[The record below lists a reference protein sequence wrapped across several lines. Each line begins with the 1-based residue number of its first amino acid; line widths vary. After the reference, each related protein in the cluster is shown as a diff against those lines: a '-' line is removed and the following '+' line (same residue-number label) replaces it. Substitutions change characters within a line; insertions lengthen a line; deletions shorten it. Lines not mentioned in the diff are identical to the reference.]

1 MQGINNIW
9 KKLSTIPEINKN
21 KEFQRKNIVIK
32 EAQKEN
38 SIINKAI
45 GINEDN
51 LFDNETKNNKNLHFV
66 NKKRGR
72 KKLKNGNIEDNNSAH
87 NKFSHDN
94 IKRKVKTHFHIFI
107 IALLNMK
114 SEKILSKKNRFGK
127 ISSSVTQNITVDY
140 NQKLF
145 DKKIREIII
154 EISNKFQDKNKNIIS
169 LDIVNR
175 RAQPYE
181 EIIQL
186 LNMTYKDMYL
196 NYYLKSNK
204 ETFKDEASD
213 ESYESH
219 LKKLE
224 KLYGKEYIFDYKRNA
239 QELIS
244 FFYKIKKRVRNKQSK
259 ELIKPQFCHFNNSNL
274 DHNYININSNDSN
287 YLISPKKMTSTST
300 QTDMIVSEDEDENFI
315 KNILELDLPPL

>member
-45 GINEDN
+45 GINEYN

-196 NYYLKSNK
+196 NYYLKSTK
-204 ETFKDEASD
+204 KTFEGYSED

-219 LKKLE
+219 LIKLE
-224 KLYGKEYIFDYKRNA
+224 KKYGINYSNNFKDNAESLINFFYTCKKRIRKYKN
-239 QELIS
+239 LIS
-244 FFYKIKKRVRNKQSK
+244 CSPFKQLNNNKNK
-259 ELIKPQFCHFNNSNL
+259 A
-274 DHNYININSNDSN
+274 NINYNDNIIKGENVGDFSNS
-287 YLISPKKMTSTST
+287 MVSTWT
-300 QTDMIVSEDEDENFI
+300 QTNMILSDDEEDF
-315 KNILELDLPPL
+315 

>member
-1 MQGINNIW
+1 MKGINNIW
-9 KKLSTIPEINKN
+9 KKLSIIPEVNKN
-21 KEFQRKNIVIK
+21 EEFQRKNIVIK

-114 SEKILSKKNRFGK
+114 SDKILNKRNRFGK
-127 ISSSVTQNITVDY
+127 ISSSITQNITVEY

-145 DKKIREIII
+145 DKKIKDVII

-169 LDIVNR
+169 LEIVNR
-175 RAQPYE
+175 RAQPCE
-181 EIIQL
+181 EILQL
-186 LNMTYKDMYL
+186 LNITYKDMYL
-196 NYYLKSNK
+196 NYYLKSTK
-204 ETFKDEASD
+204 KTFEGYSDD

-219 LKKLE
+219 LIKLE
-224 KLYGKEYIFDYKRNA
+224 RKYGIMYSKNFKENAESLINFFNTCKKRIRKYKN
-239 QELIS
+239 LIAS
-244 FFYKIKKRVRNKQSK
+244 SPLHQLNNKKNKANINYNENIKKEENTGEFS
-259 ELIKPQFCHFNNSNL
+259 NSMV
-274 DHNYININSNDSN
+274 SN
-287 YLISPKKMTSTST
+287 ST
-300 QTDMIVSEDEDENFI
+300 QTNMILSDDEEDF
-315 KNILELDLPPL
+315 